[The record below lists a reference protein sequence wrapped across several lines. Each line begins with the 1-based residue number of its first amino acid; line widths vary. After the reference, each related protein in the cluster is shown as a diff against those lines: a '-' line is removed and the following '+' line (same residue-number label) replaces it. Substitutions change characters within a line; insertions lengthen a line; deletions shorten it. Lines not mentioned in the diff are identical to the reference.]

1 MHRGCSRIC
10 YRGEWRAHRRVLYP
24 VRIMLKYTIYMND
37 NSNVT
42 VSGTNVI
49 VADGVLTVTRLAG
62 NFVQVVFATPVVN
75 VIRVESD
82 AA

>member
-1 MHRGCSRIC
+1 
-10 YRGEWRAHRRVLYP
+10 
-24 VRIMLKYTIYMND
+24 MLKYTIYMND